1 MPFIMDVTPY
11 LKKGINKLEI
21 EVTPTKFNEFV
32 KRGIDK
38 DRMFKRLKECGLQ
51 AQGLVGPVTIYKRK

>member
-1 MPFIMDVTPY
+1 M
-11 LKKGINKLEI
+11 
-21 EVTPTKFNEFV
+21 TPTKFNEFV